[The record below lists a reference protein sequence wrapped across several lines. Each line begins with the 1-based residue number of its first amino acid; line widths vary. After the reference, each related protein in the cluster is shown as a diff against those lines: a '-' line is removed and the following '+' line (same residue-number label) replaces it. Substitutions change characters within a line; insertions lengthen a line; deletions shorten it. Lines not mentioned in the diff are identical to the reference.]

1 MHINI
6 EVEKK
11 KGSLELETFRFYL
24 LDALVRLKLYEYLFS
39 IRPSTRHKF
48 RVKEYWMPMNR
59 RNNTLDEAPLTEDI
73 VEQARQQLVD
83 RLAVVPVGVK

>member
-24 LDALVRLKLYEYLFS
+24 LDHPTRLKLYEYLFS
-39 IRPSTRHKF
+39 TRPSTRHKF
-48 RVKEYWMPMNR
+48 RIQECWMLVDSR
-59 RNNTLDEAPLTEDI
+59 GSTLEEAPLTNDI
-73 VEQARQQLVD
+73 IEQARQQLVD
-83 RLAVVPVGVK
+83 MFADVPVGVK

>member
-24 LDALVRLKLYEYLFS
+24 LDHPTRLKLYEYLFS
-39 IRPSTRHKF
+39 TRPSTRHKF
-48 RVKEYWMPMNR
+48 RVKECWR
-59 RNNTLDEAPLTEDI
+59 SGDKRKTTLLDYDAEIMHQDDPDAIEWFFM
-73 VEQARQQLVD
+73 
-83 RLAVVPVGVK
+83 